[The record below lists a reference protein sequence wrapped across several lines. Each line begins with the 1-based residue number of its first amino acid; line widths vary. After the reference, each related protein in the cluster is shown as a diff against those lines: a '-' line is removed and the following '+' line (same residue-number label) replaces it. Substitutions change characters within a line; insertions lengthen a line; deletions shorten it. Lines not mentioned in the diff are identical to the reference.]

1 MPRTKK
7 CKKRYTHTRRVRKGG
22 GFMNLIRSKKKND
35 DKSKI
40 DLIILALGGMDEV
53 IRRAKSNEDK
63 LKEKLKNEVQNPV
76 VDDDKKDPKSDPK
89 LGELRPSDPPAAKQ
103 RTPPQMN
110 VPILP
115 SSGNMPI
122 GAAAMPQVSPMVE
135 PQIPPRGGR
144 RSRKRIKK

>member
-7 CKKRYTHTRRVRKGG
+7 YNNKYTYTRRVRRGG
-22 GFMNLIRSKKKND
+22 GLMNLIRGKKKKYD

-63 LKEKLKNEVQNPV
+63 LKEKLKNEVQNPL
-76 VDDDKKDPKSDPK
+76 VDEKKSDPKSDEQRQPESQK
-89 LGELRPSDPPAAKQ
+89 P

-110 VPILP
+110 PPPLP
-115 SSGNMPI
+115 PYANMPI
-122 GAAAMPQVSPMVE
+122 GAAAMPQDSQMVQ
-135 PQIPPRGGR
+135 PQIPPSGGR